1 MRALYFTLLGTAWA
15 MMAAVVLLML
25 SGCESAP
32 PIVETVVVEKPVPV
46 PCRIPPIARPP
57 FEVDRV
63 SPADDMVTINRS
75 LRAELEQRRG
85 YELKLEAGVKAC
97 Q

>member
-1 MRALYFTLLGTAWA
+1 MTLTARILLAIAWVLVAIVLA
-15 MMAAVVLLML
+15 MLF
-25 SGCESAP
+25 SGCSTAP
-32 PIVETVVVEKPVPV
+32 PVIETVIVEKPVPV

-63 SPADDMVTINRS
+63 SPTDDMVTINRA
-75 LRAELEQRRG
+75 LRAEIEQRRG
-85 YELKLEAGVKAC
+85 YEIKLEAGVKAC

>member
-1 MRALYFTLLGTAWA
+1 MKAAYYTLLGVAWA
-15 MMAAVVLLML
+15 AMAAIVILMFA
-25 SGCESAP
+25 GCESAP

-46 PCRIPPIARPP
+46 PCRIPPIARPL

-63 SPADDMVTINRS
+63 SPADDMVTINRA
-75 LRAELEQRRG
+75 LRAEIEQRRG

>member
-1 MRALYFTLLGTAWA
+1 MKALYLTLVGTAWA
-15 MMAAVVLLML
+15 AAVAVAILML
-25 SGCESAP
+25 AGCESAP

-46 PCRIPPIARPP
+46 PCRIAPIARPL

-63 SPADDMVTINRS
+63 SPADDMVTINRA

>member
-1 MRALYFTLLGTAWA
+1 MPGIRIIPLLAL
-15 MMAAVVLLML
+15 AAVLA
-25 SGCESAP
+25 GCETAP
-32 PIVETVVVEKPVPV
+32 PAAIVETVIVEKPVPV

-63 SPADDMVTINRS
+63 SPADDMVTINRA
-75 LRAELEQRRG
+75 LRAEIEQRRG
-85 YELKLEAGVKAC
+85 YELRLEAGVKAC